1 MDGNVSPRLGDLSS
15 IIYIYIYILPT
26 FIMYMR
32 EVCRSTKSPCH
43 IIICLVII
51 YPYSISRYEG
61 GREP

>member
-15 IIYIYIYILPT
+15 TIYILPT

-32 EVCRSTKSPCH
+32 EACRSTKSPCH